1 VNVVVVGIFSQEER
15 GGRRKE
21 ERGKRKGKDKKKRRA
36 DGGGLVVGV
45 GVGLQQGQTGGRWW
59 ARVT

>member
-21 ERGKRKGKDKKKRRA
+21 ERGKERIRR
-36 DGGGLVVGV
+36 
-45 GVGLQQGQTGGRWW
+45 GGRMEEG
-59 ARVT
+59 